1 MASHICRVSA
11 VASLASLACSA
22 RSRAARP
29 VVHQTRAPF
38 ATRASA
44 SPEPAPDSE
53 TMSND
58 FGTFNKAASSSAAE
72 RNKVPIAEAFAP
84 RLRACAP
91 TGGVVVELACG
102 TGQHCAHLSGELP
115 DFSFL
120 PTDLDDSAFDAVR
133 HHANAP
139 NVRAPLVIDACD
151 EAWSERVKRALP
163 ETFGVS
169 EGTAFA
175 GNATDAG
182 VAAVLVVNMTHI
194 APWRATLGALAGA
207 AAVVRSGGLLFVY
220 GPFKRDGAHTSEGN
234 ATFDASL
241 RDRNAEWGYRDI
253 EAVIA
258 EAERAGFGGAE
269 IVSMPANNFA
279 IAATRR

>member
-102 TGQHCAHLSGELP
+102 TGQHCAHLSRELP
-115 DFSFL
+115 DFVFV
-120 PTDLDDSAFDAVR
+120 PTDLDDTAFDAVR
-133 HHANAP
+133 HHVGTSP
-139 NVRAPLVIDACD
+139 NVRAPIVVDACD
-151 EAWSERVKRALP
+151 AQWSERVRRVI
-163 ETFGVS
+163 ETDKSV
-169 EGTAFA
+169 EG
-175 GNATDAG
+175 DKEKEKS

-194 APWRATLGALAGA
+194 APWSATLGALAGA
-207 AAVVRSGGLLFVY
+207 ANVARRGGLLFVY
-220 GPFKRDGAHTSEGN
+220 GPFKRDGKHTSEGN
-234 ATFDASL
+234 AVFDESL
-241 RDRNAEWGYRDI
+241 RRQNDEWGYRDI

-258 EAERAGFGGAE
+258 EAEKVGFERAE
-269 IVSMPANNFA
+269 IVPMPANNFA
-279 IAATRR
+279 LAMTRS

>member
-102 TGQHCAHLSGELP
+102 TGQHCAHLSRELP
-115 DFSFL
+115 DFVFV
-120 PTDLDDSAFDAVR
+120 PTDLDDTAFDAVR
-133 HHANAP
+133 HHVGTSP
-139 NVRAPLVIDACD
+139 NVRAPIVVDACD
-151 EAWSERVKRALP
+151 AQWSERVKRVI
-163 ETFGVS
+163 ETDTFDGDKS
-169 EGTAFA
+169 
-175 GNATDAG
+175 

-194 APWRATLGALAGA
+194 APWSATLGALAGA
-207 AAVVRSGGLLFVY
+207 ALIARRGGLLFVY
-220 GPFKRDGAHTSEGN
+220 GPFKRDGEHTSEGN
-234 ATFDASL
+234 AVFDESL
-241 RDRNAEWGYRDI
+241 RRQNDEWGYRDI

-258 EAERAGFGGAE
+258 EAEKVGFERAE
-269 IVSMPANNFA
+269 IVPMPANNFA
-279 IAATRR
+279 LAMTRS

>member
-29 VVHQTRAPF
+29 VVHRARAPF

-102 TGQHCAHLSGELP
+102 TGQHCAHLSRELP
-115 DFSFL
+115 DFVFV
-120 PTDLDDSAFDAVR
+120 PTDLDDTAFDAVR
-133 HHANAP
+133 HHVGTSP
-139 NVRAPLVIDACD
+139 NVRAPIVVDACD
-151 EAWSERVKRALP
+151 AQWSERVKGVI
-163 ETFGVS
+163 ETDTFDGDKS
-169 EGTAFA
+169 
-175 GNATDAG
+175 

-194 APWRATLGALAGA
+194 APWSATLGALAGA
-207 AAVVRSGGLLFVY
+207 ANVARRGGLLFVY
-220 GPFKRDGAHTSEGN
+220 GPFKRDGEHTSEGN
-234 ATFDASL
+234 AVFDESL
-241 RDRNAEWGYRDI
+241 RRQNDEWGYRDI

-258 EAERAGFGGAE
+258 EAEKVGFERAE
-269 IVSMPANNFA
+269 IVQMPANNFA
-279 IAATRR
+279 LAMTRS

>member
-1 MASHICRVSA
+1 MASLLCRVSA
-11 VASLASLACSA
+11 AASLARVCSA

-29 VVHQTRAPF
+29 GVLRARAPF

-44 SPEPAPDSE
+44 SPEPAPDAD

-115 DFSFL
+115 DFAFL

-133 HHANAP
+133 HHASAR
-139 NVRAPLVIDACD
+139 NVRAPLVVDACD
-151 EAWSERVKRALP
+151 PEWSESVKRALP
-163 ETFGVS
+163 ETFR
-169 EGTAFA
+169 EHA
-175 GNATDAG
+175 GADAG
-182 VAAVLVVNMTHI
+182 VDAVLVVNMTHI

-207 AAVVRSGGLLFVY
+207 AAVARRGGLLFVY

-234 ATFDASL
+234 ATFDESL
-241 RDRNAEWGYRDI
+241 RRQNDEWGYRDI
-253 EAVIA
+253 EVVIA
-258 EAERAGFGGAE
+258 EAEKVGFENAE
-269 IVSMPANNFA
+269 IVPMPANNFA
-279 IAATRR
+279 LAMTRR

>member
-29 VVHQTRAPF
+29 GVLRARAPF

-44 SPEPAPDSE
+44 SPEPAPDAD

-102 TGQHCAHLSGELP
+102 TGQHCAHLSRELP
-115 DFSFL
+115 DFVFV
-120 PTDLDDSAFDAVR
+120 PTDLDDTAFDAVR
-133 HHANAP
+133 HHVGTSP
-139 NVRAPLVIDACD
+139 NVRAPIVVDACD
-151 EAWSERVKRALP
+151 AQWSERVKRVI
-163 ETFGVS
+163 ETDTFDGDKS
-169 EGTAFA
+169 
-175 GNATDAG
+175 

-194 APWRATLGALAGA
+194 APWSATLGALAGA
-207 AAVVRSGGLLFVY
+207 ANVARRGGLLFVY
-220 GPFKRDGAHTSEGN
+220 GPFKRDGEHTSEGN
-234 ATFDASL
+234 AVFDESL
-241 RDRNAEWGYRDI
+241 RRQNDEWGYRDI

-258 EAERAGFGGAE
+258 EAEKVGFERAE
-269 IVSMPANNFA
+269 IVQMPANNFA
-279 IAATRR
+279 LAMTRS

>member
-102 TGQHCAHLSGELP
+102 TGQHCAHLSRELP
-115 DFSFL
+115 DFVFV
-120 PTDLDDSAFDAVR
+120 PTDLDDTAFDAVR
-133 HHANAP
+133 HHVGTSP
-139 NVRAPLVIDACD
+139 NVRAPIVVDACD
-151 EAWSERVKRALP
+151 AQWSERVKRVI
-163 ETFGVS
+163 ETDTFDGDKS
-169 EGTAFA
+169 
-175 GNATDAG
+175 

-194 APWRATLGALAGA
+194 APWSATLGALAGA
-207 AAVVRSGGLLFVY
+207 ANVARRGGLLFVY
-220 GPFKRDGAHTSEGN
+220 GPFKRDGEHTSEGN
-234 ATFDASL
+234 AVFDESL
-241 RDRNAEWGYRDI
+241 RRQNDEWGYRDI

-258 EAERAGFGGAE
+258 EAEKVGFERAE
-269 IVSMPANNFA
+269 IVQMPANNFA
-279 IAATRR
+279 LAMTRS

>member
-102 TGQHCAHLSGELP
+102 TGQHCAHLSRELP
-115 DFSFL
+115 DFVFV
-120 PTDLDDSAFDAVR
+120 PTDLDDTAFDAVR
-133 HHANAP
+133 HHVGTSP
-139 NVRAPLVIDACD
+139 NVRAPIVVDACD
-151 EAWSERVKRALP
+151 AQWSERVKRVI
-163 ETFGVS
+163 ETDTFDGDKS
-169 EGTAFA
+169 
-175 GNATDAG
+175 

-194 APWRATLGALAGA
+194 APWSATLGALAGA
-207 AAVVRSGGLLFVY
+207 ANVARRGGLLFVY
-220 GPFKRDGAHTSEGN
+220 GPFKRDGKHTSEGN
-234 ATFDASL
+234 AVFDESL
-241 RDRNAEWGYRDI
+241 RRQNDEWGYRDI

-258 EAERAGFGGAE
+258 EAEKVGFERAE
-269 IVSMPANNFA
+269 IVQMPANNFA
-279 IAATRR
+279 LAMTRS

>member
-1 MASHICRVSA
+1 MASLLCRVSA
-11 VASLASLACSA
+11 AASLARVCSA

-29 VVHQTRAPF
+29 GVLRARAPF

-44 SPEPAPDSE
+44 SPEPAPDAD

-115 DFSFL
+115 DFAFL

-133 HHANAP
+133 HHASAR
-139 NVRAPLVIDACD
+139 NVRAPLVVDACD
-151 EAWSERVKRALP
+151 PEWSARVKRALP
-163 ETFGVS
+163 ETFR
-169 EGTAFA
+169 EHA
-175 GNATDAG
+175 GADAG
-182 VAAVLVVNMTHI
+182 VDAVLVVNMTHI

-207 AAVVRSGGLLFVY
+207 AAVSRRGALLFVY
-220 GPFKRDGAHTSEGN
+220 GPFKRDGKHTSEGN

-241 RDRNAEWGYRDI
+241 RGRNKEWGYRDI
-253 EAVIA
+253 EDVVA
-258 EAERAGFGGAE
+258 EAERAGFRDAE
-269 IVSMPANNFA
+269 IVPMPANNFA
-279 IAATRR
+279 IAMTRE

>member
-1 MASHICRVSA
+1 MASLLCRVSA
-11 VASLASLACSA
+11 AASLARVCSA

-29 VVHQTRAPF
+29 GVLRARAPF

-44 SPEPAPDSE
+44 SPEPAPDAD

-115 DFSFL
+115 DFAFL

-133 HHANAP
+133 MFTASAR
-139 NVRAPLVIDACD
+139 NVRAPLVVDACD
-151 EAWSERVKRALP
+151 PEWSERVKRALP
-163 ETFGVS
+163 ETFLQQ
-169 EGTAFA
+169 
-175 GNATDAG
+175 NAG
-182 VAAVLVVNMTHI
+182 VDAVLVVNMTHI

-207 AAVVRSGGLLFVY
+207 AAVARRGALLFVY
-220 GPFKRDGAHTSEGN
+220 GPFKRDGEHTSEGN

-241 RDRNAEWGYRDI
+241 KARNAEWGYRDI
-253 EAVIA
+253 QEVVA
-258 EAERAGFGGAE
+258 EAERAGFGNAE
-269 IVSMPANNFA
+269 IVPMPANNFA
-279 IAATRR
+279 IAMTRE

>member
-29 VVHQTRAPF
+29 VVHRARAPF
-38 ATRASA
+38 ATHASA

-102 TGQHCAHLSGELP
+102 TGQHCAHLSRELP
-115 DFSFL
+115 DFVFV
-120 PTDLDDSAFDAVR
+120 PTDLDDTAFDAVR
-133 HHANAP
+133 HHVGTSP
-139 NVRAPLVIDACD
+139 NVRAPIVVDACD
-151 EAWSERVKRALP
+151 AQWSERVKGVI
-163 ETFGVS
+163 ETDTFDGDKS
-169 EGTAFA
+169 
-175 GNATDAG
+175 

-194 APWRATLGALAGA
+194 APWSATLGALAGA
-207 AAVVRSGGLLFVY
+207 ANVARRGGLLFVY

-234 ATFDASL
+234 AVFDESL
-241 RDRNAEWGYRDI
+241 RRQNDEWGYRDI

-258 EAERAGFGGAE
+258 EAEKVGFERAE
-269 IVSMPANNFA
+269 IVPMPANNFA
-279 IAATRR
+279 LAMTRR

>member
-1 MASHICRVSA
+1 MASLLCRVSA
-11 VASLASLACSA
+11 AASLA
-22 RSRAARP
+22 RSYSTRPRAVRP
-29 VVHQTRAPF
+29 GVLRARAPF

-44 SPEPAPDSE
+44 SPEPAPDAD

-115 DFSFL
+115 DFAFL

-133 HHANAP
+133 HHASAR
-139 NVRAPLVIDACD
+139 NVRAPLVVDACD
-151 EAWSERVKRALP
+151 PEWSERVKRALP
-163 ETFGVS
+163 ETFR
-169 EGTAFA
+169 EHA
-175 GNATDAG
+175 GADAG
-182 VAAVLVVNMTHI
+182 VDAVLVVNMTHI

>member
-29 VVHQTRAPF
+29 VVHRARAPF

-102 TGQHCAHLSGELP
+102 TGQHCAHLSRELP
-115 DFSFL
+115 DFVFV
-120 PTDLDDSAFDAVR
+120 PTDLDDTAFDAVR
-133 HHANAP
+133 HHVGTSP
-139 NVRAPLVIDACD
+139 NVRAPIVVDACD
-151 EAWSERVKRALP
+151 AQWSERVKRVI
-163 ETFGVS
+163 ETDTFDGDKS
-169 EGTAFA
+169 
-175 GNATDAG
+175 

-194 APWRATLGALAGA
+194 APWSATLGALAGA
-207 AAVVRSGGLLFVY
+207 ALIARRGGLLFVY
-220 GPFKRDGAHTSEGN
+220 GPFKRDGEHTSEGN
-234 ATFDASL
+234 AVFDESL
-241 RDRNAEWGYRDI
+241 RRQNDEWGYRDI

-258 EAERAGFGGAE
+258 EAEKVGFERAE
-269 IVSMPANNFA
+269 IVQMPANNFA
-279 IAATRR
+279 LAMTRR

>member
-1 MASHICRVSA
+1 MASLLCRVSA
-11 VASLASLACSA
+11 AASLARVCSA

-29 VVHQTRAPF
+29 GVLRARAPF

-44 SPEPAPDSE
+44 SPEPAPDAD

-102 TGQHCAHLSGELP
+102 TGQHCAHLSRELP
-115 DFSFL
+115 DFVFV
-120 PTDLDDSAFDAVR
+120 PTDLDDTAFDAVR
-133 HHANAP
+133 HHVGTSP
-139 NVRAPLVIDACD
+139 NVRAPIVVDACD
-151 EAWSERVKRALP
+151 AQWSERVKRVI
-163 ETFGVS
+163 ETDTFDGDKS
-169 EGTAFA
+169 
-175 GNATDAG
+175 

-194 APWRATLGALAGA
+194 APWSATLGALAGA
-207 AAVVRSGGLLFVY
+207 ALIARRGGLLFVY
-220 GPFKRDGAHTSEGN
+220 GPFKRDGKHTSEGN
-234 ATFDASL
+234 AVFDESL
-241 RDRNAEWGYRDI
+241 RRQNDEWGYRDI

-258 EAERAGFGGAE
+258 EAEKVGFERAE
-269 IVSMPANNFA
+269 IVPMPANNFA
-279 IAATRR
+279 LAMTRS

>member
-102 TGQHCAHLSGELP
+102 TGQHCAHLSRELP
-115 DFSFL
+115 DFVFV
-120 PTDLDDSAFDAVR
+120 PTDLDDTAFDAVR
-133 HHANAP
+133 HHVGTSP
-139 NVRAPLVIDACD
+139 NVRAPIVVDACD
-151 EAWSERVKRALP
+151 AQWSERVKRVI
-163 ETFGVS
+163 ETDTFDGDKEKS
-169 EGTAFA
+169 
-175 GNATDAG
+175 

-194 APWRATLGALAGA
+194 APWSATLGALAGA
-207 AAVVRSGGLLFVY
+207 ALIARRGGLLFVY
-220 GPFKRDGAHTSEGN
+220 GPFKRDGEHTSEGN
-234 ATFDASL
+234 AVFDESL
-241 RDRNAEWGYRDI
+241 RRQNDEWGYRDI

-258 EAERAGFGGAE
+258 EAEKVGFERAE
-269 IVSMPANNFA
+269 IVQMPANNFA
-279 IAATRR
+279 LAMTRR

>member
-1 MASHICRVSA
+1 MASLLCRVSA
-11 VASLASLACSA
+11 VASLARACSA

-29 VVHQTRAPF
+29 GVHRARAPF

-44 SPEPAPDSE
+44 SPEPAPDSD

-102 TGQHCAHLSGELP
+102 TGQHCAHLSRELP
-115 DFSFL
+115 DFSFM
-120 PTDLDDSAFDAVR
+120 PTDLDDTAFDAVR
-133 HHANAP
+133 HHADAP
-139 NVRAPLVIDACD
+139 NVRAPIVVDACD
-151 EAWSERVKRALP
+151 AQWSERVRRAL
-163 ETFGVS
+163 ETDTFDGDKS
-169 EGTAFA
+169 
-175 GNATDAG
+175 

-207 AAVVRSGGLLFVY
+207 AAVARRGALLFVY

-234 ATFDASL
+234 ATFDESL
-241 RDRNAEWGYRDI
+241 RRQNDEWGYRDI

-258 EAERAGFGGAE
+258 EAEKVGFENAE
-269 IVSMPANNFA
+269 IVPMPANNFA
-279 IAATRR
+279 LAMTRR

>member
-102 TGQHCAHLSGELP
+102 TGQHCAHLSRELP
-115 DFSFL
+115 DFVFV
-120 PTDLDDSAFDAVR
+120 PTDLDDTAFDAVR
-133 HHANAP
+133 HHVGTSP
-139 NVRAPLVIDACD
+139 NVRAPIVVDACD
-151 EAWSERVKRALP
+151 AQWSERVKRVI
-163 ETFGVS
+163 ETDTFDGDKS
-169 EGTAFA
+169 
-175 GNATDAG
+175 

-194 APWRATLGALAGA
+194 APWSATLGALAGA
-207 AAVVRSGGLLFVY
+207 ALIARRGGLLFVY

-234 ATFDASL
+234 AVFDESL
-241 RDRNAEWGYRDI
+241 RRQNDEWGYRDI

-258 EAERAGFGGAE
+258 EAEKVGFERAE
-269 IVSMPANNFA
+269 IVPMPANNFA
-279 IAATRR
+279 LAMTRS

>member
-38 ATRASA
+38 ATHASA

-102 TGQHCAHLSGELP
+102 TGQHCAHLSRELP
-115 DFSFL
+115 DFVFV
-120 PTDLDDSAFDAVR
+120 PTDLDDTAFDAVR
-133 HHANAP
+133 HHVGTSP
-139 NVRAPLVIDACD
+139 NVRAPIVVDACD
-151 EAWSERVKRALP
+151 AQWSERVKRVI
-163 ETFGVS
+163 ETDTFDGDKS
-169 EGTAFA
+169 
-175 GNATDAG
+175 

-194 APWRATLGALAGA
+194 APWSATLGALAGA
-207 AAVVRSGGLLFVY
+207 ANVARRGGLLFVY
-220 GPFKRDGAHTSEGN
+220 GPFKRDGKHTSEGN
-234 ATFDASL
+234 AVFDESL
-241 RDRNAEWGYRDI
+241 RRQNDEWGYRDI

-258 EAERAGFGGAE
+258 EAEKVGFERAE
-269 IVSMPANNFA
+269 IVPMPANNFA
-279 IAATRR
+279 LAMTRS

>member
-1 MASHICRVSA
+1 MASLLCRVSA
-11 VASLASLACSA
+11 AASLA
-22 RSRAARP
+22 RSYSTRPRAVRP
-29 VVHQTRAPF
+29 GVLRARAPF
-38 ATRASA
+38 PTRASA
-44 SPEPAPDSE
+44 LPEPEPAPDPD

-133 HHANAP
+133 CRANAP
-139 NVRAPLVIDACD
+139 NVRAPLVVDACD
-151 EAWSERVKRALP
+151 DAWSERVKQALP
-163 ETFGVS
+163 ETFGVP
-169 EGTAFA
+169 E
-175 GNATDAG
+175 GNAADVG

-207 AAVVRSGGLLFVY
+207 AAVVRRGGLVFVY

-241 RDRNAEWGYRDI
+241 KNRNAEWGYRDI

-258 EAERAGFGGAE
+258 EAERVGFGGAE
-269 IVSMPANNFA
+269 IVPMPANNFA
-279 IAATRR
+279 VAATRR

>member
-102 TGQHCAHLSGELP
+102 TGQHCAHLSRELP
-115 DFSFL
+115 DFVFV
-120 PTDLDDSAFDAVR
+120 PTDLDDTAFDAVR
-133 HHANAP
+133 HHVGTSP
-139 NVRAPLVIDACD
+139 NVRAPIVVDACD
-151 EAWSERVKRALP
+151 AQWSERVKRVI
-163 ETFGVS
+163 ETDTFDGDKS
-169 EGTAFA
+169 
-175 GNATDAG
+175 

-194 APWRATLGALAGA
+194 APWSATLGALAGA
-207 AAVVRSGGLLFVY
+207 ALIARRGGLLFVY
-220 GPFKRDGAHTSEGN
+220 GPFKRDGKHTSEGN
-234 ATFDASL
+234 AVFDESL
-241 RDRNAEWGYRDI
+241 RRQNDEWGYRDI

-258 EAERAGFGGAE
+258 EAEKVGFERAE
-269 IVSMPANNFA
+269 IVPMPANNFA
-279 IAATRR
+279 LAMTRS

>member
-1 MASHICRVSA
+1 MLA
-11 VASLASLACSA
+11 ASL
-22 RSRAARP
+22 
-29 VVHQTRAPF
+29 

-44 SPEPAPDSE
+44 SPEPAPDTSD

-133 HHANAP
+133 HHASAR
-139 NVRAPLVIDACD
+139 NVRAPLVVDACD
-151 EAWSERVKRALP
+151 PEWSERVKRALP
-163 ETFGVS
+163 ETFR
-169 EGTAFA
+169 EHA
-175 GNATDAG
+175 GADAG
-182 VAAVLVVNMTHI
+182 VDAVLVVNMTHI

-207 AAVVRSGGLLFVY
+207 TAVARRGALLFVY
-220 GPFKRDGAHTSEGN
+220 GPFKRDGEHTSEGN

-241 RDRNAEWGYRDI
+241 RGRNAEWGYRDI
-253 EAVIA
+253 EEVVA
-258 EAERAGFGGAE
+258 EAERAGFGAAE
-269 IVSMPANNFA
+269 IVPMPANNFA
-279 IAATRR
+279 IAMTRE

>member
-1 MASHICRVSA
+1 MTSHICRVSA

-115 DFSFL
+115 DFAFL
-120 PTDLDDSAFDAVR
+120 PTDLDDSAFDAVA
-133 HHANAP
+133 HHVGGLP
-139 NVRAPLVIDACD
+139 NVRPPLVLDASD
-151 EAWSERVKRALP
+151 RNWPALRVAEA
-163 ETFGVS
+163 
-169 EGTAFA
+169 A
-175 GNATDAG
+175 GAGG
-182 VAAVLVVNMTHI
+182 VAAVLIINLTHI
-194 APWRATLGALAGA
+194 SPWVATLGAVRGA
-207 AAVVRSGGLLFVY
+207 AEALRPGGKLIIY
-220 GPFKRDGAHTSEGN
+220 GPFKIDGRHTSEGN
-234 ATFDASL
+234 ATFDESL
-241 RDRNAEWGYRDI
+241 RGQNPDWGYRDV
-253 EAVIA
+253 EAVVAIG
-258 EAERAGFGGAE
+258 EDCGLRKLDVVE
-269 IVSMPANNFA
+269 MPANNL
-279 IAATRR
+279 TLVLCKRD

>member
-1 MASHICRVSA
+1 MASLLCRVSA
-11 VASLASLACSA
+11 AASLARVCSA

-29 VVHQTRAPF
+29 GVLRARAPF

-44 SPEPAPDSE
+44 SPEPAPDAD

-102 TGQHCAHLSGELP
+102 TGQHCAHLSRELP
-115 DFSFL
+115 DFVFV
-120 PTDLDDSAFDAVR
+120 PTDLDDTAFDAVR
-133 HHANAP
+133 HHVGTSP
-139 NVRAPLVIDACD
+139 NVRAPIVVDACD
-151 EAWSERVKRALP
+151 AQWSERVKRVI
-163 ETFGVS
+163 ETDTFDGDKS
-169 EGTAFA
+169 
-175 GNATDAG
+175 

-194 APWRATLGALAGA
+194 APWSATLGALAGA
-207 AAVVRSGGLLFVY
+207 ANVARRGGLLFVY
-220 GPFKRDGAHTSEGN
+220 GPFKRDGEHTSEGN
-234 ATFDASL
+234 AVFDESL
-241 RDRNAEWGYRDI
+241 RRQNDEWGYRDI

-258 EAERAGFGGAE
+258 EAEKVGFERAE
-269 IVSMPANNFA
+269 IVPMPANNFA
-279 IAATRR
+279 LAMTRS

>member
-1 MASHICRVSA
+1 MTSHICRVSA

-29 VVHQTRAPF
+29 VVHRARAPF
-38 ATRASA
+38 ATQKGASA

-91 TGGVVVELACG
+91 TGGVVV
-102 TGQHCAHLSGELP
+102 
-115 DFSFL
+115 
-120 PTDLDDSAFDAVR
+120 R
-133 HHANAP
+133 HHVGTSP
-139 NVRAPLVIDACD
+139 NVRAPIVVDACD
-151 EAWSERVKRALP
+151 AQWSERVKRVI
-163 ETFGVS
+163 ETDTFDGDKS
-169 EGTAFA
+169 
-175 GNATDAG
+175 

-194 APWRATLGALAGA
+194 APWSATLGALAGA
-207 AAVVRSGGLLFVY
+207 ANVARRGGLLFVY

-234 ATFDASL
+234 AVFDESL
-241 RDRNAEWGYRDI
+241 RRQNDEWGYRDI

-258 EAERAGFGGAE
+258 EAEKVGFERAE
-269 IVSMPANNFA
+269 IVPMPANNFA
-279 IAATRR
+279 LAMTRR

>member
-1 MASHICRVSA
+1 MASLLCRVSA
-11 VASLASLACSA
+11 AASLARVCSA

-29 VVHQTRAPF
+29 GVLRARAPF

-44 SPEPAPDSE
+44 SPEPAPDAD

-115 DFSFL
+115 DFAFL

-133 HHANAP
+133 HHASAR
-139 NVRAPLVIDACD
+139 NVRAPLVVDACD
-151 EAWSERVKRALP
+151 PEWSESVKRALP
-163 ETFGVS
+163 ETFR
-169 EGTAFA
+169 EHA
-175 GNATDAG
+175 GADAG
-182 VAAVLVVNMTHI
+182 VDAVLVVNMTHI

-207 AAVVRSGGLLFVY
+207 AAVSRRGALLFVY
-220 GPFKRDGAHTSEGN
+220 GPFKRDGEHTSEGN

-241 RDRNAEWGYRDI
+241 RGRNAEWGYRDI
-253 EAVIA
+253 EEVVA
-258 EAERAGFGGAE
+258 EAERAGFRDAE
-269 IVSMPANNFA
+269 IVPMPANNFA
-279 IAATRR
+279 IAMTRE

>member
-29 VVHQTRAPF
+29 VVHRARAPF

-102 TGQHCAHLSGELP
+102 TGQHCAHLSRELP
-115 DFSFL
+115 DFVFV
-120 PTDLDDSAFDAVR
+120 PTDLDDTAFDAVR
-133 HHANAP
+133 HHVGTSP
-139 NVRAPLVIDACD
+139 NVRAPIVVDACD
-151 EAWSERVKRALP
+151 AQWSERVKGVI
-163 ETFGVS
+163 ETDTFDGDKS
-169 EGTAFA
+169 
-175 GNATDAG
+175 

-194 APWRATLGALAGA
+194 APWSATLGALAGA
-207 AAVVRSGGLLFVY
+207 ANVARRGGLLFVY

-234 ATFDASL
+234 AVFDESL
-241 RDRNAEWGYRDI
+241 RRQNDEWGYRDI

-258 EAERAGFGGAE
+258 EAEKVGFERAE
-269 IVSMPANNFA
+269 IVPMPANNFA
-279 IAATRR
+279 LAMTRR

>member
-29 VVHQTRAPF
+29 VVHRARAPF

-102 TGQHCAHLSGELP
+102 TGQHCAHLSRELP
-115 DFSFL
+115 DFVFV
-120 PTDLDDSAFDAVR
+120 PTDLDDTAFDAVR
-133 HHANAP
+133 HHVGTSP
-139 NVRAPLVIDACD
+139 NVRAPIVVDACD
-151 EAWSERVKRALP
+151 AQWSERVKRVI
-163 ETFGVS
+163 ETDTFDGDKS
-169 EGTAFA
+169 
-175 GNATDAG
+175 

-194 APWRATLGALAGA
+194 APWSATLGALAGA
-207 AAVVRSGGLLFVY
+207 ANVARRAGLLFVY

-234 ATFDASL
+234 AVFDESL
-241 RDRNAEWGYRDI
+241 RRQNDEWGYRDI

-258 EAERAGFGGAE
+258 EAEKVGFERAE
-269 IVSMPANNFA
+269 IVQMPANNFA
-279 IAATRR
+279 LAMTRS

>member
-102 TGQHCAHLSGELP
+102 TGQHCAHLSRELP
-115 DFSFL
+115 DFVFV
-120 PTDLDDSAFDAVR
+120 PTDLDDTAFDAVR
-133 HHANAP
+133 HHVGTSP
-139 NVRAPLVIDACD
+139 NVRAPIVVDACD
-151 EAWSERVKRALP
+151 AQWSERVKRVI
-163 ETFGVS
+163 ETDTFDGDKS
-169 EGTAFA
+169 
-175 GNATDAG
+175 

-194 APWRATLGALAGA
+194 APWSATLGALAGA
-207 AAVVRSGGLLFVY
+207 ANVTRRGGLLFVY

-234 ATFDASL
+234 AVFDESL
-241 RDRNAEWGYRDI
+241 RRQNDEWGYRDI

-258 EAERAGFGGAE
+258 EAEKVGFERAE
-269 IVSMPANNFA
+269 IVQMPANNFA
-279 IAATRR
+279 LAMTRS

>member
-1 MASHICRVSA
+1 MASLLCRVSA
-11 VASLASLACSA
+11 AASLARVCSA

-29 VVHQTRAPF
+29 GVLRARAPF

-44 SPEPAPDSE
+44 SPEPAPDAD

-115 DFSFL
+115 DFAFL

-133 HHANAP
+133 MFTASAR
-139 NVRAPLVIDACD
+139 NVRAPLVVDACD
-151 EAWSERVKRALP
+151 PEWSERVKRALP
-163 ETFGVS
+163 ETFLQQ
-169 EGTAFA
+169 
-175 GNATDAG
+175 NAG
-182 VAAVLVVNMTHI
+182 VDAVLVVNMTHI

-207 AAVVRSGGLLFVY
+207 AAVARRGALLFVY
-220 GPFKRDGAHTSEGN
+220 GPFKRDGEHTSEGN

-241 RDRNAEWGYRDI
+241 RGRNAEWGYRDI
-253 EAVIA
+253 EKVVA
-258 EAERAGFGGAE
+258 EAERAGFGNAE
-269 IVSMPANNFA
+269 IVPMPANNFA
-279 IAATRR
+279 IAMTRE

>member
-102 TGQHCAHLSGELP
+102 TGQHCAHLSRELP
-115 DFSFL
+115 DFVFV
-120 PTDLDDSAFDAVR
+120 PTDLDDTAFDAVR
-133 HHANAP
+133 HHVGTSP
-139 NVRAPLVIDACD
+139 NVRAPIVVDACD
-151 EAWSERVKRALP
+151 AQWSERVKRVI
-163 ETFGVS
+163 ETDTFDGDKS
-169 EGTAFA
+169 
-175 GNATDAG
+175 

-194 APWRATLGALAGA
+194 APWSATLGALAGA
-207 AAVVRSGGLLFVY
+207 ANVARRGGLLFVY
-220 GPFKRDGAHTSEGN
+220 GPFKRDGKHTSEGN
-234 ATFDASL
+234 AVFDESL
-241 RDRNAEWGYRDI
+241 RRQNDEWGYRDI

-258 EAERAGFGGAE
+258 EAEKVGFERAE
-269 IVSMPANNFA
+269 IVPMPANNFA
-279 IAATRR
+279 LAMTRS

>member
-1 MASHICRVSA
+1 MASLLCRVSA
-11 VASLASLACSA
+11 AASLARVCSA

-29 VVHQTRAPF
+29 GVLRARAPF

-44 SPEPAPDSE
+44 SPEPAPDAD

-102 TGQHCAHLSGELP
+102 TGQHCAHLSRELP
-115 DFSFL
+115 DFVFV
-120 PTDLDDSAFDAVR
+120 PTDLDDTAFDAVR
-133 HHANAP
+133 HHVGTSP
-139 NVRAPLVIDACD
+139 NVRAPIVVDACD
-151 EAWSERVKRALP
+151 AQWSERVKRVI
-163 ETFGVS
+163 ETDTFDGDKS
-169 EGTAFA
+169 
-175 GNATDAG
+175 

-194 APWRATLGALAGA
+194 APWSATLGALAGA
-207 AAVVRSGGLLFVY
+207 ANVARRGGLLFVY
-220 GPFKRDGAHTSEGN
+220 GPFKRDGEHTSEGN
-234 ATFDASL
+234 AVFDESL
-241 RDRNAEWGYRDI
+241 RRQNDEWGYRDI

-258 EAERAGFGGAE
+258 EAEKVGFERAE
-269 IVSMPANNFA
+269 IVQMPANNFA
-279 IAATRR
+279 LAMTRR

>member
-29 VVHQTRAPF
+29 VVHRARAPF
-38 ATRASA
+38 ATQKGASA

-115 DFSFL
+115 DFAFL

-133 HHANAP
+133 HHASAR
-139 NVRAPLVIDACD
+139 NVRAPLVVDACD
-151 EAWSERVKRALP
+151 PEWSERVKRALP
-163 ETFGVS
+163 ETFLQQ
-169 EGTAFA
+169 
-175 GNATDAG
+175 NAG
-182 VAAVLVVNMTHI
+182 VDAVLVVNMTHI

-207 AAVVRSGGLLFVY
+207 AAVARRGALLFVY
-220 GPFKRDGAHTSEGN
+220 GPFKRDGEHTSEGN

-241 RDRNAEWGYRDI
+241 RGRNPEWGYRDI
-253 EAVIA
+253 EAVVA
-258 EAERAGFGGAE
+258 EAERAGFRDAE
-269 IVSMPANNFA
+269 IVPMPANNFA
-279 IAATRR
+279 IAMTRE